1 MCVYRDGMQ
10 GPQENCKGNEC
21 KQPRDENKEHDI
33 VVFSDVLDENPFFV
47 LGLHEVKLLARSIY
61 MHDMQCMS
69 KVSVLILFVI
79 VDYTSALE
87 ITCLHVYESLK
98 KHVRSS
104 HAWPVLEDAD
114 ACMSDALIRKSL
126 MFINSDTLHI
136 ENDAFQLT
144 NDSAALAELLTF
156 SLMGRHFDQQATNQG
171 IFFNWN
177 RYYETLS
184 VDLLPCE
191 FSRPLYNFVL
201 LFTLL
206 SLLSFVVM
214 QQYVKVKLEP
224 VATSLEKDKVNAVP
238 VAFRSTTTARQVQE

>member
-1 MCVYRDGMQ
+1 MQ
-10 GPQENCKGNEC
+10 
-21 KQPRDENKEHDI
+21 R
-33 VVFSDVLDENPFFV
+33 
-47 LGLHEVKLLARSIY
+47 
-61 MHDMQCMS
+61 MS
-69 KVSVLILFVI
+69 KVIVLILFVI

-87 ITCLHVYESLK
+87 IKCLHVYDSLK
-98 KHVRSS
+98 QHVRNS

-114 ACMSDALIRKSL
+114 ACMSDALVRKSL
-126 MFINSDTLHI
+126 MFISSDTLHI

-144 NDSAALAELLTF
+144 NDSLALAELLTF

-171 IFFNWN
+171 TFFKWN

-184 VDLLPCE
+184 VELMPCE

-214 QQYVKVKLEP
+214 QQYVKVKPEP
-224 VATSLEKDKVNAVP
+224 IAATLEKEKVNAVP
-238 VAFRSTTTARQVQE
+238 VAFRSSTTARQVQE

>member
-1 MCVYRDGMQ
+1 
-10 GPQENCKGNEC
+10 
-21 KQPRDENKEHDI
+21 
-33 VVFSDVLDENPFFV
+33 VFAVVLDENAFFCDD
-47 LGLHEVKLLARSIY
+47 GFMKSKLLAHSIY
-61 MHDMQCMS
+61 MHRRKRMS
-69 KVSVLILFVI
+69 KVIVLIVLVFAGC
-79 VDYTSALE
+79 TSALE
-87 ITCLHVYESLK
+87 IKCLDVYASLK
-98 KHVRSS
+98 QHVRNS
-104 HAWPVLEDAD
+104 HAWPVLEDAE

-126 MFINSDTLHI
+126 MYISRDTLRV

-184 VDLLPCE
+184 VELLPCE

-201 LFTLL
+201 LFALL
-206 SLLSFVVM
+206 SLLTFVVM
-214 QQYVKVKLEP
+214 QQYVKVKPEP
-224 VATSLEKDKVNAVP
+224 TVPNLDKEKTSGAP